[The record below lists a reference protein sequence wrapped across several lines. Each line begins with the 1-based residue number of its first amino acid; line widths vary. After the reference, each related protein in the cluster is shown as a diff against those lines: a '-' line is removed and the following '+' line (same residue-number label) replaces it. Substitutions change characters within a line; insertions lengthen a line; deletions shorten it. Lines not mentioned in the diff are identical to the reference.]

1 MDSSW
6 SAPHHLGISMNQKQA
21 LFSFQ
26 GRMRR
31 KAYWLYSIPVLL
43 LMIPV
48 FFYQGGNALL
58 DILSFGLLFL
68 IMYMSAALNVK
79 RLKDRNKS
87 PIWLLVTFMPLI
99 GPIFS
104 LIELGILEGTKG
116 PNRYGPDP
124 KEQGG
129 AGSKVTDLTETTSS
143 KDKKSTTFE
152 C

>member
-1 MDSSW
+1 
-6 SAPHHLGISMNQKQA
+6 MNQKQA

-26 GRMRR
+26 GRIRR
-31 KAYWLYSIPVLL
+31 REYWLYSLPVLL
-43 LMIPV
+43 LMIPA
-48 FFYQGGNALL
+48 FFYQGGNDLL

-79 RLKDRNKS
+79 RLKDRDKS
-87 PIWLLVTFMPLI
+87 PIWLLVTFLPLI

-124 KEQGG
+124 KGRTG
-129 AGSKVTDLTETTSS
+129 KGNKVIDLTKKAPS
-143 KDKKSTTFE
+143 KDKNSTTFE